1 MSKGKL
7 FTGFV
12 MGVGAALGAKYIIKK
27 TGLDVKI
34 NSKIDEIKQELILLS
49 QMEAGVGFDDVDNNK
64 INFSVAFN
72 KANTENKDS
81 NNGCEG
87 VAGGFHFGKPF
98 SSGESLYDDK
108 FKGPDGNIDLSKMRG
123 EQSDAS
129 QTTEKTESD
138 TQTEV
143 EADKAEET
151 TEQEKHEASAEAEA
165 EAEATE
171 DSTAE
176 APEDGTAEAPEDA
189 AAEETEVLQDKTSDI
204 KDWMESEGV
213 SKDDLEEHL
222 KNTGLDKES

>member
-27 TGLDVKI
+27 TGLDAKI

-123 EQSDAS
+123 EQPDAS

-138 TQTEV
+138 VQTEV
-143 EADKAEET
+143 AADKAEET
-151 TEQEKHEASAEAEA
+151 TEQEKPEASAEAE
-165 EAEATE
+165 
-171 DSTAE
+171 
-176 APEDGTAEAPEDA
+176 AEAPEDA
-189 AAEETEVLQDKTSDI
+189 AAEEPEDSTAEAPEVSQDKTSDI
-204 KDWMESEGV
+204 EDWMESEGV
-213 SKDDLEEHL
+213 SKDDLEKHL
-222 KNTGLDKES
+222 KNTGLDKER

>member
-123 EQSDAS
+123 EQPDAS

-138 TQTEV
+138 AQTEV
-143 EADKAEET
+143 AADKAEET
-151 TEQEKHEASAEAEA
+151 TEQEKPEASAEAEA
-165 EAEATE
+165 EA
-171 DSTAE
+171 
-176 APEDGTAEAPEDA
+176 PEDGTAEEPE
-189 AAEETEVLQDKTSDI
+189 VSQDKTSDVE
-204 KDWMESEGV
+204 DWMESEGV
-213 SKDDLEEHL
+213 SKDDLEKHL

>member
-27 TGLDVKI
+27 TGLDAKI

-123 EQSDAS
+123 EQPDAS

-138 TQTEV
+138 AQTEV
-143 EADKAEET
+143 AADKAEET
-151 TEQEKHEASAEAEA
+151 TEQEKTEASAEAEA
-165 EAEATE
+165 EAEAPE
-171 DSTAE
+171 DDTVE
-176 APEDGTAEAPEDA
+176 APE
-189 AAEETEVLQDKTSDI
+189 VSQDKTSDVE
-204 KDWMESEGV
+204 DWMESEGV
-213 SKDDLEEHL
+213 SKDDLEKHM

>member
-123 EQSDAS
+123 EQPDAG

-138 TQTEV
+138 AQTEV
-143 EADKAEET
+143 VADKAEET
-151 TEQEKHEASAEAEA
+151 TEQEKPEASAEAEA
-165 EAEATE
+165 EAPEG
-171 DSTAE
+171 DTAE
-176 APEDGTAEAPEDA
+176 APEDDTAEEPE
-189 AAEETEVLQDKTSDI
+189 VSQDKTSDVE
-204 KDWMESEGV
+204 DWMESEGV
-213 SKDDLEEHL
+213 SKDDLEKHL

>member
-123 EQSDAS
+123 EQPDAS

-138 TQTEV
+138 AQTEV
-143 EADKAEET
+143 EADKTEET
-151 TEQEKHEASAEAEA
+151 TEQEKPEASAEAEA
-165 EAEATE
+165 EAEASE
-171 DSTAE
+171 DDTV
-176 APEDGTAEAPEDA
+176 EAPEDA
-189 AAEETEVLQDKTSDI
+189 AAEEPEVSQDKTSDVE
-204 KDWMESEGV
+204 DWMESEGV
-213 SKDDLEEHL
+213 SKDDLEKHL

>member
-123 EQSDAS
+123 EQTDAS

-138 TQTEV
+138 VQTEV
-143 EADKAEET
+143 AADKAEET
-151 TEQEKHEASAEAEA
+151 TEQEKPEASAEAE
-165 EAEATE
+165 
-171 DSTAE
+171 AE
-176 APEDGTAEAPEDA
+176 APEDGTAEAPEDGT
-189 AAEETEVLQDKTSDI
+189 AEEPEVSQDKTSDI
-204 KDWMESEGV
+204 EDWVESEGV
-213 SKDDLEEHL
+213 SKDDLEKHL
-222 KNTGLDKES
+222 RNTGLDKES

>member
-34 NSKIDEIKQELILLS
+34 NSKIDETKQELILLS

-64 INFSVAFN
+64 INFSAAFN

-123 EQSDAS
+123 EQPDES

-138 TQTEV
+138 AQTEV

-151 TEQEKHEASAEAEA
+151 TEQEKPEASAEAEA
-165 EAEATE
+165 EAEAPE
-171 DSTAE
+171 DGIVE
-176 APEDGTAEAPEDA
+176 APE
-189 AAEETEVLQDKTSDI
+189 VSQDKTSDVE
-204 KDWMESEGV
+204 DWMESEGV
-213 SKDDLEEHL
+213 SKDDLEKHL

>member
-49 QMEAGVGFDDVDNNK
+49 QMEARVGFDDVDNNK

-123 EQSDAS
+123 EQPDES

-138 TQTEV
+138 VQTEV
-143 EADKAEET
+143 AADKAEET
-151 TEQEKHEASAEAEA
+151 TEQEKPEASAEAEA
-165 EAEATE
+165 EA
-171 DSTAE
+171 
-176 APEDGTAEAPEDA
+176 PEDGTAEEPEDA
-189 AAEETEVLQDKTSDI
+189 AAEEPEVSQDKTSDVE
-204 KDWMESEGV
+204 DWMESEGV
-213 SKDDLEEHL
+213 SKDDLEKHM

>member
-123 EQSDAS
+123 EQPDAG

-138 TQTEV
+138 VQTEV
-143 EADKAEET
+143 VADKAEET
-151 TEQEKHEASAEAEA
+151 TEQEKPEASAEAE
-165 EAEATE
+165 
-171 DSTAE
+171 AE
-176 APEDGTAEAPEDA
+176 APEDGTAEAPEDGT
-189 AAEETEVLQDKTSDI
+189 AEEPEVSQDKTSDVE
-204 KDWMESEGV
+204 DWMESEGV
-213 SKDDLEEHL
+213 SKDDLEKHL

>member
-123 EQSDAS
+123 EQPDAS

-138 TQTEV
+138 VQTEV
-143 EADKAEET
+143 AADKAEET
-151 TEQEKHEASAEAEA
+151 TEQEKPEASAEAEA
-165 EAEATE
+165 E
-171 DSTAE
+171 AE

-189 AAEETEVLQDKTSDI
+189 AAEEPEVSQDKTSDVE
-204 KDWMESEGV
+204 DWMESEGV
-213 SKDDLEEHL
+213 SKDDLEKHL

>member
-123 EQSDAS
+123 EQPDAS

-138 TQTEV
+138 VQTEV
-143 EADKAEET
+143 AADKAEET
-151 TEQEKHEASAEAEA
+151 TEQEKPEASAEAEA
-165 EAEATE
+165 EA
-171 DSTAE
+171 
-176 APEDGTAEAPEDA
+176 PEDDTAKEPE
-189 AAEETEVLQDKTSDI
+189 VSQDKTSDVE
-204 KDWMESEGV
+204 DWMESEGV
-213 SKDDLEEHL
+213 SKDDLEKHL

>member
-123 EQSDAS
+123 EQPDAS
-129 QTTEKTESD
+129 QTTEKTESGA
-138 TQTEV
+138 QTEV

-151 TEQEKHEASAEAEA
+151 TEQEKPEASAEAEA
-165 EAEATE
+165 EA
-171 DSTAE
+171 
-176 APEDGTAEAPEDA
+176 PEDGTVEAPEGDTA
-189 AAEETEVLQDKTSDI
+189 KEPEVSQDKTSDVE
-204 KDWMESEGV
+204 DWMESEGV
-213 SKDDLEEHL
+213 SKDDLEKHL

>member
-123 EQSDAS
+123 EQPDAS

-138 TQTEV
+138 VQTEV
-143 EADKAEET
+143 AADKSEET
-151 TEQEKHEASAEAEA
+151 TEQEKPEASAEAEA
-165 EAEATE
+165 EAEA
-171 DSTAE
+171 
-176 APEDGTAEAPEDA
+176 PEDGTAEAPKDA
-189 AAEETEVLQDKTSDI
+189 AAEEPEVSQDKKSDI
-204 KDWMESEGV
+204 EDWMESEGV
-213 SKDDLEEHL
+213 SKDDLEKHL

>member
-123 EQSDAS
+123 EQPDAS

-138 TQTEV
+138 VQTEV
-143 EADKAEET
+143 AADKAEET
-151 TEQEKHEASAEAEA
+151 TEQEKTEASAEAEA

-171 DSTAE
+171 D
-176 APEDGTAEAPEDA
+176 GTAEAPEDA
-189 AAEETEVLQDKTSDI
+189 AAEEPEVSQDKTSDI
-204 KDWMESEGV
+204 EDWMESEGV
-213 SKDDLEEHL
+213 SKDDLEKHL

>member
-123 EQSDAS
+123 EQPDAS

-138 TQTEV
+138 VQTEV
-143 EADKAEET
+143 AADKAEET
-151 TEQEKHEASAEAEA
+151 TEQEKPEASAEAEA
-165 EAEATE
+165 EAEAPE
-171 DSTAE
+171 DS
-176 APEDGTAEAPEDA
+176 TAEAPEDA
-189 AAEETEVLQDKTSDI
+189 AAEEHEVSQDKTSDVE
-204 KDWMESEGV
+204 DWMESEGV
-213 SKDDLEEHL
+213 SKDDLEKHL

>member
-123 EQSDAS
+123 EQPDAS
-129 QTTEKTESD
+129 KTTEKTESD
-138 TQTEV
+138 VQTEV
-143 EADKAEET
+143 AADKAEET
-151 TEQEKHEASAEAEA
+151 TEQEKPEASAEA
-165 EAEATE
+165 
-171 DSTAE
+171 S
-176 APEDGTAEAPEDA
+176 AEAPEDA
-189 AAEETEVLQDKTSDI
+189 AAEEPEVAAAEEPEVSQDKTSDVE
-204 KDWMESEGV
+204 DWMESEGV
-213 SKDDLEEHL
+213 SKDDLEKHL

>member
-123 EQSDAS
+123 TQPDES

-138 TQTEV
+138 AQTEV
-143 EADKAEET
+143 AADKAEET
-151 TEQEKHEASAEAEA
+151 TEQEKPEASAEAEA
-165 EAEATE
+165 EE
-171 DSTAE
+171 
-176 APEDGTAEAPEDA
+176 PEDGTAETPEDGT
-189 AAEETEVLQDKTSDI
+189 AEEPEVSQDKTSDVE
-204 KDWMESEGV
+204 DWMESEGV
-213 SKDDLEEHL
+213 SKHDLEKHL

>member
-27 TGLDVKI
+27 TGLDAKI
-34 NSKIDEIKQELILLS
+34 NSKIDEIKQKLILLS

-123 EQSDAS
+123 EQPDAS

-138 TQTEV
+138 AQTEV
-143 EADKAEET
+143 AADKA
-151 TEQEKHEASAEAEA
+151 EASAEAEA
-165 EAEATE
+165 EAEVE
-171 DSTAE
+171 AE
-176 APEDGTAEAPEDA
+176 EPEDGTAEEPEDGT
-189 AAEETEVLQDKTSDI
+189 AEEPEVSQDKTSDVE
-204 KDWMESEGV
+204 DWVESEGV
-213 SKDDLEEHL
+213 SKDDLEKHL

>member
-123 EQSDAS
+123 EQPDAS

-138 TQTEV
+138 VQTEV
-143 EADKAEET
+143 AADKAEET
-151 TEQEKHEASAEAEA
+151 TEQEKPEASAEAEA
-165 EAEATE
+165 EAEAPE
-171 DSTAE
+171 DSTV
-176 APEDGTAEAPEDA
+176 EAPEDA
-189 AAEETEVLQDKTSDI
+189 AAEEPEVSQDKTSGI
-204 KDWMESEGV
+204 EDWMESEGV
-213 SKDDLEEHL
+213 SKDDLEKHL

>member
-123 EQSDAS
+123 EQPDAS

-138 TQTEV
+138 AQTEV
-143 EADKAEET
+143 AADKAEET
-151 TEQEKHEASAEAEA
+151 TEQEKPEASAEAEA
-165 EAEATE
+165 EASE
-171 DSTAE
+171 DDTV
-176 APEDGTAEAPEDA
+176 EAPEDA
-189 AAEETEVLQDKTSDI
+189 AAEEPEVSQDKTSDVE
-204 KDWMESEGV
+204 DWMESEGV
-213 SKDDLEEHL
+213 SKDDLEKHL

>member
-123 EQSDAS
+123 EQPDAS
-129 QTTEKTESD
+129 QTTENTESD
-138 TQTEV
+138 VQTEV
-143 EADKAEET
+143 AADKAEET
-151 TEQEKHEASAEAEA
+151 TEQEKPEASAEAE
-165 EAEATE
+165 
-171 DSTAE
+171 AE

-189 AAEETEVLQDKTSDI
+189 AAEEPEVSQDRTSDVE
-204 KDWMESEGV
+204 DWMESEGV
-213 SKDDLEEHL
+213 SKDDLEKHL

>member
-1 MSKGKL
+1 MGKGKL

-123 EQSDAS
+123 EQPDAS

-138 TQTEV
+138 VQTEV
-143 EADKAEET
+143 VADKAEET
-151 TEQEKHEASAEAEA
+151 TEQEKPEASAEAE
-165 EAEATE
+165 
-171 DSTAE
+171 AE

-189 AAEETEVLQDKTSDI
+189 AEEPEVSQDKTSDVE
-204 KDWMESEGV
+204 DWMESEGV
-213 SKDDLEEHL
+213 SKDDLEKHL

>member
-12 MGVGAALGAKYIIKK
+12 IGVGAALGAKYIIKK

-123 EQSDAS
+123 EQPDAS
-129 QTTEKTESD
+129 QITEKTESD
-138 TQTEV
+138 VQTEV
-143 EADKAEET
+143 AADKAEET
-151 TEQEKHEASAEAEA
+151 TEQEKPEASAEAEA
-165 EAEATE
+165 GAEAT
-171 DSTAE
+171 
-176 APEDGTAEAPEDA
+176 EDGTAEAPEDA
-189 AAEETEVLQDKTSDI
+189 AGEEPEVSQDKTSDVE
-204 KDWMESEGV
+204 DWMESEGV
-213 SKDDLEEHL
+213 SKDDLEKHL

>member
-49 QMEAGVGFDDVDNNK
+49 QMEAGVSFDDVDNNK

-123 EQSDAS
+123 EQPDAS

-138 TQTEV
+138 VQTEV
-143 EADKAEET
+143 AADKAEET
-151 TEQEKHEASAEAEA
+151 TEQEKPEASAEAEA
-165 EAEATE
+165 EAEASE
-171 DSTAE
+171 DDTV
-176 APEDGTAEAPEDA
+176 EAPEDA
-189 AAEETEVLQDKTSDI
+189 AAEEPEVSQDKTSDVE
-204 KDWMESEGV
+204 DWMESEGV
-213 SKDDLEEHL
+213 SKDDLEKHL

>member
-123 EQSDAS
+123 EQPDAS

-138 TQTEV
+138 VQTEV
-143 EADKAEET
+143 AADKAEET
-151 TEQEKHEASAEAEA
+151 TEQEKTEASAEAEA

-171 DSTAE
+171 D
-176 APEDGTAEAPEDA
+176 GTAEAPEDA
-189 AAEETEVLQDKTSDI
+189 AVEEPEVSQDKTSDVE
-204 KDWMESEGV
+204 DWMESEGV
-213 SKDDLEEHL
+213 SKDDLEKHL

>member
-123 EQSDAS
+123 EQPDAS
-129 QTTEKTESD
+129 QTMEKTESD
-138 TQTEV
+138 AQNEV
-143 EADKAEET
+143 AADKAEET
-151 TEQEKHEASAEAEA
+151 TEQEKPEASAEAE
-165 EAEATE
+165 
-171 DSTAE
+171 AE

-189 AAEETEVLQDKTSDI
+189 AAEEPEVSQDKTSDVE
-204 KDWMESEGV
+204 DWMESEGV
-213 SKDDLEEHL
+213 SKDDLEKHL

>member
-123 EQSDAS
+123 EQPDES

-138 TQTEV
+138 VQTEV
-143 EADKAEET
+143 AADKAEET
-151 TEQEKHEASAEAEA
+151 PEQEKPEASAEAEA
-165 EAEATE
+165 EA
-171 DSTAE
+171 
-176 APEDGTAEAPEDA
+176 PEDGTVETPEDDTA
-189 AAEETEVLQDKTSDI
+189 KEPEVSQDKTSDVE
-204 KDWMESEGV
+204 DWMESEGV
-213 SKDDLEEHL
+213 SKDDLEKHL

>member
-123 EQSDAS
+123 EQPDAS

-138 TQTEV
+138 VQTEV
-143 EADKAEET
+143 AADKAEET
-151 TEQEKHEASAEAEA
+151 TEQEKPEASAEAEA
-165 EAEATE
+165 EAEASE
-171 DSTAE
+171 DDTV
-176 APEDGTAEAPEDA
+176 EAPEDA
-189 AAEETEVLQDKTSDI
+189 AAEEPEVSQDKTSGI
-204 KDWMESEGV
+204 EDWMESEGV
-213 SKDDLEEHL
+213 SKDDLEKHL

>member
-123 EQSDAS
+123 EQPDES
-129 QTTEKTESD
+129 QTTEKTESGA
-138 TQTEV
+138 QTEV
-143 EADKAEET
+143 AADKSEET
-151 TEQEKHEASAEAEA
+151 TEQEKPEASAEAEV
-165 EAEATE
+165 EAET
-171 DSTAE
+171 
-176 APEDGTAEAPEDA
+176 PEDGTAEAPKDA
-189 AAEETEVLQDKTSDI
+189 AAEEPEVSQDKTSDVE
-204 KDWMESEGV
+204 DWMESEGV
-213 SKDDLEEHL
+213 SKDDLEKHL

>member
-27 TGLDVKI
+27 TGLDAKI

-49 QMEAGVGFDDVDNNK
+49 QMEAGVGFDDVNNNK

-123 EQSDAS
+123 EQPDAS

-138 TQTEV
+138 AQTEV
-143 EADKAEET
+143 AADKAEET
-151 TEQEKHEASAEAEA
+151 TEQEKTEASAEAEA
-165 EAEATE
+165 EAEE
-171 DSTAE
+171 
-176 APEDGTAEAPEDA
+176 PEDGTAEAPEDA
-189 AAEETEVLQDKTSDI
+189 AEEPEVSQDKTSDI
-204 KDWMESEGV
+204 EDWVESEGV
-213 SKDDLEEHL
+213 SKDDLEKHL